1 MERSTPGTGRAVEEV
16 AAGAAGEESSTRPIQ
31 PVRALRGKEFSPD
44 VSRSTHGGRAG
55 ATMGARQSPTRGES
69 VSARRVE
76 LFVDPVCPF
85 AWMTSRWLLHA
96 AEVREIEPVYSVMSL
111 SVLNEGREL
120 DPGYRAMLDDSWGP
134 ARLAIAIRE
143 AEGNEAFA
151 RWYTAWGERYHVG
164 GQNEDRR
171 ATAVA
176 ALADADLP
184 AELIETYEPVA
195 GDEIDT
201 ALRASHEGATSRVG
215 DEVGTPVISFG
226 EGTAYFGP
234 VVSPAPRGED
244 AGKLLDALATLASI
258 DGFYELKRS
267 RSGGV
272 DLS

>member
-1 MERSTPGTGRAVEEV
+1 MT
-16 AAGAAGEESSTRPIQ
+16 
-31 PVRALRGKEFSPD
+31 
-44 VSRSTHGGRAG
+44 
-55 ATMGARQSPTRGES
+55 
-69 VSARRVE
+69 ARRVE

-120 DPGYRAMLDDSWGP
+120 DPGYRAMIDDSWGP
-134 ARLAIAIRE
+134 ARLAIAIDA

-176 ALADADLP
+176 ALADAGLP
-184 AELIETYEPVA
+184 AELIEAYEPVA

-234 VVSPAPRGED
+234 VVSPAPKGEE

-272 DLS
+272 DFS

>member
-1 MERSTPGTGRAVEEV
+1 MSERTA
-16 AAGAAGEESSTRPIQ
+16 
-31 PVRALRGKEFSPD
+31 
-44 VSRSTHGGRAG
+44 
-55 ATMGARQSPTRGES
+55 
-69 VSARRVE
+69 E
-76 LFVDPVCPF
+76 LFVDPACPF
-85 AWMTSRWLLHA
+85 AWMASRWLHHA
-96 AEVREIEPVYSVMSL
+96 AEVRTFTPRFSVMSL
-111 SVLNEGREL
+111 SVLNEGRDL
-120 DPGYRAMLDDSWGP
+120 DPGYRRSIDDSWGA
-134 ARLAIAIRE
+134 ARLAIAIDE
-143 AEGNEAFA
+143 AEGNEAFS

-215 DEVGTPVISFG
+215 DDVGTPVISFG